1 MDFSWIRCIE
11 NLYGSY
17 TKEKNVRANTL
28 AALRNEVSFFH
39 LFFNGSKKKLISSNH
54 VGLQIQS
61 NAASAGDPRKGVR
74 QVREDVQEACG
85 GSRREAVRAD
95 LG

>member
-39 LFFNGSKKKLISSNH
+39 SFFNGSKKKLMSVSFNY
-54 VGLQIQS
+54 VGLQIQG
-61 NAASAGDPRKGVR
+61 NAASAGDPRKSVR
-74 QVREDVQEACG
+74 QV
-85 GSRREAVRAD
+85 
-95 LG
+95 